1 MRLIDADS
9 LELFPNNPE
18 SGTNEMINNWIDEC
32 GLSNLEL
39 YITEKCTIDIEHA
52 LTKLCWKV
60 IQGYINVIE
69 TEPTA
74 YDVDK
79 VVEQLI
85 DNSRLMTDSPEA
97 FTESV
102 RCGENPKEEYVH
114 NVVNLYDAIEI
125 VKAGGIDEETSC
137 G

>member
-1 MRLIDADS
+1 MSRLIYADS
-9 LELFPNNPE
+9 LVLFPNNPE
-18 SGTNEMINNWIDEC
+18 SGTKVMIDNWIDEC

-39 YITEKCTIDIEHA
+39 YITEDCPVDIEHA
-52 LTKLCWKV
+52 LTELCWKV

-79 VVEQLI
+79 VLKKISERNREYQEKY
-85 DNSRLMTDSPEA
+85 RE
-97 FTESV
+97 
-102 RCGENPKEEYVH
+102 CQKEEREMAEEIFYQRAKTMAEA
-114 NVVNLYDAIEI
+114 YDI
-125 VKAGGIDEETSC
+125 VKAGGID

>member
-32 GLSNLEL
+32 CLSNLEL
-39 YITEKCTIDIEHA
+39 YITENCPIDIEHA

-79 VVEQLI
+79 VVEQLEDELRYISLIEGLNYMEFKEAI
-85 DNSRLMTDSPEA
+85 D
-97 FTESV
+97 V
-102 RCGENPKEEYVH
+102 
-114 NVVNLYDAIEI
+114 
-125 VKAGGIDEETSC
+125 VKAGGIDDISI
-137 G
+137 GNKI